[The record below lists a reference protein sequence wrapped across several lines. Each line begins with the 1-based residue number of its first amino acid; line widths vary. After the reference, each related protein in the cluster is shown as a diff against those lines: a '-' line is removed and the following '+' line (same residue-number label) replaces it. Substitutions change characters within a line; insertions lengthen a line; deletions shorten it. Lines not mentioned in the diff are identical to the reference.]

1 MVNFRVYALIRK
13 YFHCNF
19 ERIFEPLI
27 NIFVFMPVCIF
38 FAEKTKRA
46 LVDQA
51 YSCCSSPVLLFC
63 WSSFVILMQLFVFL
77 FTTSYL
83 LTDLQCHDCKAVS
96 RHCWLNCFEG
106 QWSRER
112 STTSNFSK
120 SFLREIFMLIS
131 LIMKHYIFLQSSI
144 RINEIANFNPNIKTA
159 IKRKMGQ
166 FQRGN

>member
-1 MVNFRVYALIRK
+1 MQFWMNFWATHQ
-13 YFHCNF
+13 YFLFSCQF
-19 ERIFEPLI
+19 AFFCRQDQEGFSRSSIFL
-27 NIFVFMPVCIF
+27 
-38 FAEKTKRA
+38 
-46 LVDQA
+46 L
-51 YSCCSSPVLLFC
+51 LLFC
-63 WSSFVILMQLFVFL
+63 WSSFVISMQLFVFL